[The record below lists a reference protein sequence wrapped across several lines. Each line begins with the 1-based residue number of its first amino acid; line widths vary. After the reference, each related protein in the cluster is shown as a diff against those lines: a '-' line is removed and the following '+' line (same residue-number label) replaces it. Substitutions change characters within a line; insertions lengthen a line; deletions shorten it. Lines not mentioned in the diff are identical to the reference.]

1 VADRIVDI
9 ICTVRVPVEDYDLN
23 MADLLNEIESA
34 LRSCRVVAYR
44 APVLRILPQVTDHD

>member
-34 LRSCRVVAYR
+34 LRSCRMVAYR